1 MLKFAT
7 GNESMRGIIWVLIDS
22 HQKENIQRLGS
33 PQINTMNTNLSIK
46 RTQLVHF
53 GPVSEKKVT

>member
-33 PQINTMNTNLSIK
+33 SQINTMNTNLSIK
-46 RTQLVHF
+46 RTQLVHLWT
-53 GPVSEKKVT
+53 SQ